1 MKRNII
7 TISDSGMVSVPQ
19 EVSMNINEIA
29 NLLGVFYQTA
39 KNAIRSIEISGV
51 AGGDYSKSGTVEG
64 LKVYP
69 DYYGLEMI
77 IAVAFRVKSEN
88 AEIFRD
94 WLIQRAT
101 QNSTYTVLTLMTQ
114 NAMLN

>member
-1 MKRNII
+1 MKREII

-39 KNAIRSIEISGV
+39 KSAIRSIEKSGV
-51 AGGDYSKSGTVEG
+51 AGGDYSMSGTVEG

-77 IAVAFRVKSEN
+77 IAVVFRVKSEK
-88 AEIFRD
+88 AEVFRNWVMKKVIRHD
-94 WLIQRAT
+94 IT
-101 QNSTYTVLTLMTQ
+101 EVFVLPLQ